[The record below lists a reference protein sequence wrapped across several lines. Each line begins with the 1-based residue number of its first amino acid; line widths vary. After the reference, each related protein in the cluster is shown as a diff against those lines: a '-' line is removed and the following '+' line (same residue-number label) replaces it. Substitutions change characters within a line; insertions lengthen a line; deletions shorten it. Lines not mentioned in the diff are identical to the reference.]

1 METLDHTLAGFSRS
15 EMPKPEHSIEEVF
28 IFQPLGKA
36 MLATGET
43 RVSCQLILALENGYC
58 CL

>member
-1 METLDHTLAGFSRS
+1 MEKLDHTLAGFSRS
-15 EMPKPEHSIEEVF
+15 EMPKPEYSIEEAL
-28 IFQPLGKA
+28 IFQPLGTA

-43 RVSCQLILALENGYC
+43 GVSCQLILALENG